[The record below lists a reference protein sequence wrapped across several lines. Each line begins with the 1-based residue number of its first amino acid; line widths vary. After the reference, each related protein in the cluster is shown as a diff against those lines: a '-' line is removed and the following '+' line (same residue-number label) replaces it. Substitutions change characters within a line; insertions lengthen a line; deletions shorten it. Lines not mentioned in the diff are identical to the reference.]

1 MEYGKIN
8 KFTKGLLDFM
18 FYTGILVLATVPVWL
33 KLAGRFYS
41 SELRENYWFMLLTFA
56 ASGICGIFIVNEL
69 RKMMR
74 TVLAQN
80 CFVRPNVKSLR
91 KMSGLSFAIAV
102 FFVLKCVFVLT
113 PATLIIVLVFLVAGL
128 FSIVLSCVFAEAIDY
143 KEENELTI

>member
-33 KLAGRFYS
+33 KLAGRYYS